1 MLRITILNVNFL
13 RCCTIVLL
21 LHFSTIISEYNLVEL
36 SILTQENKRENSYLL
51 LHTTNTEMLS

>member
-1 MLRITILNVNFL
+1 MLINFL

-51 LHTTNTEMLS
+51 LHTTNIEMLS